1 MFVQTVAQRVLCCH
15 LQSGHLAAKAE
26 LDDVIVGLA
35 DAGVLSSI
43 REHLLLFE
51 SLFVYQNEPLTAD
64 NYSWK
69 IKSFHVLLS
78 SIDQIIRLLTFS
90 AEGSNDLQKEKTTYV
105 FFVDLLEE
113 LEGTVVWGSWRFVP
127 FPKTNLMELLLH

>member
-1 MFVQTVAQRVLCCH
+1 MFVQTVAQHVLCCH

-43 REHLLLFE
+43 REHPLLFE
-51 SLFVYQNEPLTAD
+51 SLLVYQDEPLTAG

-78 SIDQIIRLLTFS
+78 SIDQIIHLFTKKTFS
-90 AEGSNDLQKEKTTYV
+90 AEGSNNFQKEKTTYV

-113 LEGTVVWGSWRFVP
+113 LEGTVVWGSWKFVP
-127 FPKTNLMELLLH
+127 FPKN